1 MTPKPKSSGN
11 KGDHLDQEV
20 EKLLK
25 ELNLYLTDGDN
36 QAQMEA
42 WLHNRY
48 SGYPDLI
55 EKLSEILPQKVPGAG
70 VPLDNI
76 NGWYGYSLTHNK
88 KKLKAAFIAAW
99 REKNNI

>member
-1 MTPKPKSSGN
+1 MPAKPKSSAN
-11 KGDHLDQEV
+11 KGDPLDREV
-20 EKLLK
+20 ETLLK
-25 ELNLYLTDGDN
+25 DLNLYLTDGDN
-36 QAQMEA
+36 QNQMHA
-42 WLHNRY
+42 WLHSRY
-48 SGYPDLI
+48 SGYPDLVH
-55 EKLSEILPQKVPGAG
+55 KLAEILPQKVPGAA